1 MIRLAFFFS
10 ALFLAA
16 VMDMRTR
23 TIPDWLVVLV
33 ALTSM
38 LPPGQPNLL
47 GVLAGLPLLLAGITI
62 GGIGGGDVKLMGACG
77 LVLGAGH
84 ALMGLFLALCLL
96 VLWHAAG
103 NMGRKKNRKKQ
114 KEETEQAYPLVP
126 FLFAG
131 MLIGIWIEGEKE
143 LLRLFVNLDVPG
155 RRVYIRHME
164 VAVELTG
171 IYEVYR
177 DFIEWSC
184 KELIRKN
191 CIESRKKHICNC
203 IMVTDSKDVNNIY
216 LEEIGFQFKGEL
228 TKEVYVDAEYKDAS
242 VFVKT
247 ICL

>member
-10 ALFLAA
+10 ALSLAA

-77 LVLGAGH
+77 LVL
-84 ALMGLFLALCLL
+84 ALCLL

-114 KEETEQAYPLVP
+114 KEEKEQAYPLVP

-131 MLIGIWIEGEKE
+131 MLIGIWIG
-143 LLRLFVNLDVPG
+143 G
-155 RRVYIRHME
+155 
-164 VAVELTG
+164 
-171 IYEVYR
+171 
-177 DFIEWSC
+177 
-184 KELIRKN
+184 
-191 CIESRKKHICNC
+191 
-203 IMVTDSKDVNNIY
+203 
-216 LEEIGFQFKGEL
+216 
-228 TKEVYVDAEYKDAS
+228 
-242 VFVKT
+242 
-247 ICL
+247 

>member
-10 ALFLAA
+10 ALSLAA

-47 GVLAGLPLLLAGITI
+47 GVLAGITI

-77 LVLGAGH
+77 LVLGASQ
-84 ALMGLFLALCLL
+84 ALTGLFLALCLL

-114 KEETEQAYPLVP
+114 KEEKEQAYPLVP

-131 MLIGIWIEGEKE
+131 MLIGI
-143 LLRLFVNLDVPG
+143 R
-155 RRVYIRHME
+155 
-164 VAVELTG
+164 
-171 IYEVYR
+171 
-177 DFIEWSC
+177 
-184 KELIRKN
+184 
-191 CIESRKKHICNC
+191 
-203 IMVTDSKDVNNIY
+203 
-216 LEEIGFQFKGEL
+216 IGG
-228 TKEVYVDAEYKDAS
+228 
-242 VFVKT
+242 
-247 ICL
+247 